1 MYDFCTLIDLIDKL
15 FMTLKLIHIL
25 GSMGLLGV
33 FTGLYHL
40 VYGDYAVMS
49 FCAVLVSTLLIIL
62 AIIDVARQSRGRL

>member
-33 FTGLYHL
+33 FNGLYHL
-40 VYGDYAVMS
+40 VYGDYTVMS
-49 FCAVLVSTLLIIL
+49 FCAVLVSTLFIIL
-62 AIIDVARQSRGRL
+62 AIIDIARQSRGHL